1 MRLLTTLKVIGAVAA
16 TGLLVATSC
25 GPKRSDIATT
35 NKTFTAK
42 TDLASAGNFAIPA
55 NAGNKMADR
64 QAVLYMEVT
73 TTSSSADKNAPQLTP
88 AARQSLRQ
96 WIETQMPQLK
106 RFSVYSIFNV
116 GAKRLVQV
124 LDDQGRMEPVPD
136 NQLPKAD
143 VLLSIA
149 IDVQSSMAVQ
159 QTVARDSIV
168 TYKLDTK
175 AQLQDAA
182 TMKILASRNFVVAEQ
197 RNVIAQAVG
206 RNPDGTTKYEFQAGF
221 DPDDPNNINS
231 VLQMAGRE
239 VLAKIAAMLGE
250 YYPVTG
256 RVTGVQTS
264 AGRMVVDRGIEQGIT
279 NETQMLV
286 WVDDNGIPTGIAY
299 ANCEAMAGRC
309 VLNVYRWNNL
319 NAAAKAL
326 VSKVQ
331 SDPNAAKELQIFATT
346 VGLPLPQQWTE
357 SAN

>member
-1 MRLLTTLKVIGAVAA
+1 MKVIQVSTLITLFALIGTAA
-16 TGLLVATSC
+16 STSC
-25 GPKRSDIATT
+25 GPQRSDIATT

-42 TDLASAGNFAIPA
+42 TDLAGSGNFAIPA

-64 QAVLYMEVT
+64 QAVLFMEV
-73 TTSSSADKNAPQLTP
+73 TTSSSAGGKDAPQLTP

-106 RFSVYSIFNV
+106 RFSVYSIFND

-124 LDDQGRMEPVPD
+124 LSDQGRMEQIPES
-136 NQLPKAD
+136 QLPKAD

-149 IDVQSSMAVQ
+149 IDVQSSIAVQ

-175 AQLQDAA
+175 AQLQDASN
-182 TMKILASRNFVVAEQ
+182 MKILASRNFVVSEQ
-197 RNVIAQAVG
+197 RNVIARAIG

-221 DPDDPNNINS
+221 NPNDPNNINS

-239 VLAKIAAMLGE
+239 VLANIAAMLGE

-256 RVTGVQTS
+256 RVTGVQAA
-264 AGRMVVDRGIEQGIT
+264 AGRMVVDRGVEQGIT

-299 ANCEAMAGRC
+299 ANCEAMDGRS
-309 VLNVYRWNNL
+309 VLNIYRWNTSNP
-319 NAAAKAL
+319 ASKAL
-326 VSKVQ
+326 VAKVQ
-331 SDPNAAKELQIFATT
+331 SDPNAAKSMEMFATT
-346 VGLPLPQQWTE
+346 VGLPLPAQWTE
-357 SAN
+357 PSN

>member
-1 MRLLTTLKVIGAVAA
+1 MSPSNWCSLAA
-16 TGLLVATSC
+16 AFAASTVLMAASC

-42 TDLASAGNFAIPA
+42 TDLVGSGNFAIPA

-64 QAVLYMEVT
+64 QAVLFMEVT
-73 TTSSSADKNAPQLTP
+73 TSSSSGDKDAPQLTP

-106 RFSVYSIFNV
+106 RFSVYSIFND

-124 LDDQGRMEPVPD
+124 LSDQGRMQQVPD
-136 NQLPKAD
+136 NQLPSAD

-149 IDVQSSMAVQ
+149 IDVQSSIAVQ

-182 TMKILASRNFVVAEQ
+182 TMRILASRNFVVSEQ
-197 RNVIAQAVG
+197 RNVIARAVG

-221 DPDDPNNINS
+221 NPNDPNNINS

-256 RVTGVQTS
+256 RITGVQ
-264 AGRMVVDRGIEQGIT
+264 AEGGRMVVDRGVEQGIT

-286 WVDDNGIPTGIAY
+286 WVEDNGIPTGVGY
-299 ANCEAMAGRC
+299 ANCEAMDGRS
-309 VLNVYRWNNL
+309 VLNVYRWNTS
-319 NAAAKAL
+319 NAAAKKL
-326 VSKVQ
+326 VTQ
-331 SDPNAAKELQIFATT
+331 IQADPNAAKTMEIFATT
-346 VGLPLPQQWTE
+346 VGLPLPAQWTE
-357 SAN
+357 PAN